1 MQGKTVL
8 VTGASSGIGRAT
20 ALGLA
25 KQGARVVLGCRNP
38 ASAAAARAEIAAQ
51 AGAESVATL
60 ALDLAS
66 LASVR
71 KAADEFRS
79 RFERLDVLLLNAG
92 IFPRRLARTEDGF
105 ELQIGV
111 NHLGHF
117 LLANLLLPLLERTGR
132 ARVVTVASMMHGG
145 GSIDFESFRGEKGY
159 SAMAA
164 YRQSKLANV
173 LFSNE
178 LARRVADRGITSNAL
193 HPGGVRTA
201 IMRDTPV
208 WMRLLA
214 SLAFSSVEKGA
225 RTPIWLA
232 SSPEVEGVT
241 GGYFVACKRSEPS
254 KLAQDPE
261 LARRLWDESARLV
274 GVAA

>member
-1 MQGKTVL
+1 VGKTIL
-8 VTGASSGIGRAT
+8 VTGASSGIGKAA

-25 KQGARVVLGCRNP
+25 KQGARVVLGCRKP
-38 ASAAAARAEIAAQ
+38 ATAEAARAEIAAQ
-51 AGAESVATL
+51 AGAASVAVL

-66 LASVR
+66 FASVR

-79 RFERLDVLLLNAG
+79 RFDRLDVLLLNAG
-92 IFPRRLARTEDGF
+92 IFPRRLEHTEDGF
-105 ELQIGV
+105 ELQMGV

-117 LLANLLLPLLERTGR
+117 LLAKLLLPVLERSAP
-132 ARVVTVASMMHGG
+132 ARVVTVSSMLHAGG
-145 GSIDFESFRGEKGY
+145 TIDFENFRGEKGY
-159 SAMAA
+159 DATRA

-178 LARRVADRGITSNAL
+178 LARRTRDRGVTSNAL

-201 IMRDTPV
+201 IMRDAPV
-208 WMRLLA
+208 WMALLMQVVG
-214 SLAFSSVEKGA
+214 SSAETGA

-232 SSPEVEGVT
+232 TSPEVEGAT
-241 GGYFVACKRSEPS
+241 GGYYVACKRREPG

-261 LARRLWDESARLV
+261 LARRLWDESARTV
-274 GVAA
+274 GVAP

>member
-1 MQGKTVL
+1 MPGKTIL
-8 VTGASSGIGRAT
+8 VTGASSGIGKAT

-25 KQGARVVLGCRNP
+25 KQGARVVLGCRN
-38 ASAAAARAEIAAQ
+38 AETAEATRAEIAAQ
-51 AGAESVATL
+51 AGAASVATL
-60 ALDLAS
+60 GLDLAS
-66 LASVR
+66 FASIR

-79 RFERLDVLLLNAG
+79 RFERLDVLVLNAG
-92 IFPRRLARTEDGF
+92 IFPRRLALTEDGF

-117 LLANLLLPLLERTGR
+117 LLTSLLLPALERSAP
-132 ARVVTVASMMHGG
+132 ARVVTVASMMHAGG
-145 GSIDFESFRGEKGY
+145 EIDFESFRGEEGY

-201 IMRDTPV
+201 IARDAAP
-208 WMRLLA
+208 WMRLLMA
-214 SLAFSSVEKGA
+214 VVGSSVEKGA

-232 SSPEVEGVT
+232 TSPEVEGTT
-241 GGYFVACKRSEPS
+241 GGYFLACQRREPS
-254 KLAQDPE
+254 TLAQDPE
-261 LARRLWDESARLV
+261 LARHLWGASARLV